1 MQSNKTKLL
10 IITNLYPTP
19 WAPNRASF
27 NRQQFERL
35 SEKMNVKLI
44 VLVPFPEWIDN
55 RKQCDSTD
63 EIMYIPFFYT
73 PKFGRR
79 FYPIFQMFSLLFCIR
94 NIKKFDPQAIL
105 ASWGY
110 PDAVAVSLLN
120 RLLRKP
126 LFIKIHGSDINEN
139 TKFKART
146 KQIVKYF
153 NNATKVFSVS
163 EALKKVLV
171 SAGVNESK
179 VLVNYNGVD
188 KSIFYPC
195 DKKIENRIV
204 FVGNLIKEKG
214 IVELLDAASSLGSE
228 YKQYQFR
235 VIGQGPLG
243 NALITKYDTAKNN
256 IKFLGSLPLA
266 EVAEEIRQATLLVLP
281 SYREGVP
288 NVILEALSS
297 GTPVVATNVGGIAE
311 VLSTECGIVIDNLD
325 DLEGAIKEALAR
337 KWSVEKIVSH
347 AKAFDW
353 DKNVS
358 TVLDTI
364 QDELGEYAI
373 KGDKKNK
380 AV

>member
-35 SEKMNVKLI
+35 SVEMTVKLI
-44 VLVPFPEWIDN
+44 VLVPFPEWIDK
-55 RKQCDSTD
+55 RKQCKNSDD
-63 EIMYIPFFYT
+63 RIFIPFFYT

-79 FYPIFQMFSLLFCIR
+79 FYPVFQIFSLLFCLR
-94 NIKKFDPQAIL
+94 KIKMFDPQAIL

-146 KQIVKYF
+146 KQIVKSF
-153 NNATKVFSVS
+153 NNAKKIFSVS
-163 EALKKVLV
+163 EALKNVLV
-171 SAGVNESK
+171 SAGVNKSK

-195 DKKIENRIV
+195 DKKVENKIV

-214 IVELLDAASSLGSE
+214 IVELLDAASSLGAE

-235 VIGQGPLG
+235 IIGQGPLG
-243 NALITKYDTAKNN
+243 SSLISKYDTASNN
-256 IKFLGSLPLA
+256 VKFLGSLPLT

-311 VLSTECGIVIDNLD
+311 VLSTECGIVIEHLD
-325 DLEGAIKEALAR
+325 DLEGAIKEALSR
-337 KWSVEKIVSH
+337 KWSGEKIVNH
-347 AKAFDW
+347 AKTFDW

-358 TVLDTI
+358 TVIDTI
-364 QDELGEYAI
+364 QNELGKHAI
-373 KGDKKNK
+373 K
-380 AV
+380 